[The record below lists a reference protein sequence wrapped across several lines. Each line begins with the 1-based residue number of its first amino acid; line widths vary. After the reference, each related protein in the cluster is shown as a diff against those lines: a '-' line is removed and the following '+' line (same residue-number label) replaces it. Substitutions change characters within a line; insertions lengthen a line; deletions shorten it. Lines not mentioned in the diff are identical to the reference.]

1 MGAIEKTVEA
11 LLKKFEGL
19 DMYEQRRIV
28 FWYDKEQTMSEE
40 DLKELTII
48 LKDKNIE
55 VLYLKNNYFELKK
68 IIEKDSPNLNFLVY
82 SNKSEIDFEKNWLL
96 DIQLYSQRFEI
107 GKIANIKSL
116 LEIEVPLFDAFLDK
130 YYKFFNNST
139 RTTKLKNLYSSDW
152 REKDFILGFFSVI
165 TVSNFTIDSI
175 LRSLLIEGLN
185 EENNKYWKTI
195 ISLNLQEEFW
205 KLIEDEYGYKSE
217 KPTLEKLFNSFIVTH
232 VNYKSK
238 ETISGYSNLI
248 NKNKNN
254 SEVFISNWLRD
265 SRDFENYKDY
275 SYDFEKNNENLL
287 KEQFSNKKLKDL
299 LEVEALEFFDKVII
313 LNIVNSLRSNESKF
327 EIYREAILLRK
338 GKVWYQNYKSYYE
351 ALDAA
356 INLYELISKVQISKD
371 NLSNLYKKYKKE
383 FYKIDLSYR
392 KFYLAFD
399 QKKESDILKAL
410 RDNIENLY
418 SNSYLEKLL
427 EVWSLAVDDENLEQW
442 KIGNN
447 SNQDEFFKLYVKD
460 FIGKNNRVV
469 VIISDALRYEVAVEL
484 KERLNKFR
492 GETKLNDL
500 VGLVPSI
507 TKVGMASLLPHK
519 NLNFKENTVFCDD
532 ISSHGTKNRSKI
544 LEKEFENSIALQ
556 YEEIVNLKRNEKRD
570 LFKGKDI
577 IYIYH
582 NLIDATGDDAKKEH
596 RVFTECET
604 TINDIYNLI
613 NDLTGSM
620 IVSNVIVTA
629 DHGFLYK
636 RDTLEDID
644 KLSLNDFSK
653 DLVIASSKR
662 YLVTPQNLS
671 IYDNI
676 HKFKLGYTSDNCF
689 VYLPKGI
696 LRFKTQGSGLN
707 FVHGGLSPHEITIPV
722 LSYKHIRS
730 DSDLE
735 KKQIK
740 FGYVNVTL
748 LNQNKKIT
756 SNIFPVSLY
765 QTEKVSD
772 KLRPL
777 KCKVALWDLDEAEV
791 KVSDE
796 KTILINS
803 EDSEPEKRKY
813 NFNLTLKSNISN
825 KRYYLRVF
833 DEKQDKVI
841 LEVPFELDLLSGN
854 DFDDF

>member
-19 DMYEQRRIV
+19 DIYENRRIV
-28 FWYDKEQTMSEE
+28 FWYDKDQTMSEE
-40 DLKELTII
+40 DLNELNLI

-55 VLYLKNNYFELKK
+55 VLYLDNNYFELKK
-68 IIEKDSPNLNFLVY
+68 IIERDYPKTNFLVY
-82 SNKSEIDFEKNWLL
+82 SKNPEVEFEKNWLL

-116 LEIEVPLFDAFLDK
+116 LEIETPNFDNFLEK
-130 YYKFFNNST
+130 YYKFFNNSA
-139 RTTKLKNLYSSDW
+139 RINKLKNYYSFDW

-165 TVSNFTIDSI
+165 TNSNFTIDSI
-175 LRSLLIEGLN
+175 LRNLLIEGLD
-185 EENNKYWKTI
+185 EENNKYWKSI
-195 ISLNLQEEFW
+195 ILLNLQDEFW
-205 KLIEDEYGYKSE
+205 KLIEGEYGYKSE
-217 KPTLEKLFNSFIVTH
+217 KANLEKLFNSFIVTH

-238 ETISGYSNLI
+238 EKITGYSNLI
-248 NKNKNN
+248 NGNKNN
-254 SEVFISNWLRD
+254 CEVFISNWLRD
-265 SRDFENYKDY
+265 SKDFKKYKEY
-275 SYDFEKNNENLL
+275 SYNFEKNNENIL
-287 KEQFSNKKLKDL
+287 KEQFSNKKLKEVI
-299 LEVEALEFFDKVII
+299 EVEGLEFFDKVII
-313 LNIVNSLRSNESKF
+313 LNIVNSLRSGEVKF
-327 EIYREAILLRK
+327 EIYRDAILIRK

-351 ALDAA
+351 ALEAA
-356 INLYELISKVQISKD
+356 INLCELISKIKISQD
-371 NLSNLYKKYKKE
+371 TLSNLYKKYKKE
-383 FYKIDLSYR
+383 FYKIDLNYR

-399 QKKESDILKAL
+399 QKKESDILKSL

-427 EVWSLAVDDENLEQW
+427 EIWSIAVDTENLEQW
-442 KIGNN
+442 KISNN
-447 SNQDEFFKLYVKD
+447 SNQDEFFKLYVRD
-460 FIGKNNRVV
+460 FIEKNNRVV

-484 KERLNKFR
+484 QERLNKFR
-492 GETKLNDL
+492 GKVELNDL

-507 TKVGMASLLPHK
+507 TKVGMASLLPHQ
-519 NLNFKENTVFCDD
+519 NLNFKENVVFCDD

-544 LEKEFENSIALQ
+544 LEKEYGNSIALQ
-556 YEEIVNLKRNEKRD
+556 YEDIVNLKRAEKRD
-570 LFKGKDI
+570 LFKGKDV

-582 NLIDATGDDAKKEH
+582 NLIDATGDDSKKEH

-604 TINDIYNLI
+604 TINDICNLI

-636 RDTLEDID
+636 RDTLENIE

-653 DLVIASSKR
+653 DLIVASSKR

-671 IYDNI
+671 ICENI
-676 HKFKLGYTSDNCF
+676 HKFKLNYTIENNF

-696 LRFKTQGSGLN
+696 LRFKTQGSGIN
-707 FVHGGLSPHEITIPV
+707 FVHGGLSPQEITIPV

-730 DSDLE
+730 DLDLE
-735 KKQIK
+735 KKQIR
-740 FGYVNVTL
+740 FGYVNVSL

-756 SNIFPVSLY
+756 SNIFSVSLY
-765 QTEKVSD
+765 QTEKVSE

-777 KCKVALWDLDEAEV
+777 KCKIALWDLDEKEV
-791 KVSDE
+791 KVSEE

-813 NFNLTLKSNISN
+813 NISLTLKSKLSN
-825 KRYYLRVF
+825 KKYYLIIY
-833 DEKQDKVI
+833 DENQDKR
-841 LEVPFELDLLSGN
+841 LHKVPFDLDLLSGN
-854 DFDDF
+854 DFEDF